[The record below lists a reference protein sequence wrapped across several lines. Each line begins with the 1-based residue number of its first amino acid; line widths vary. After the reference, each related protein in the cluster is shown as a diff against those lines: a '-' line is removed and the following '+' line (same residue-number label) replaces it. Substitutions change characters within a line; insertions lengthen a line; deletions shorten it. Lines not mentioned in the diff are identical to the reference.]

1 MYARAVIFTPFK
13 GYNSQYTRINSKKG
27 VDFCGGIWYN
37 YAKEKIMSEN
47 LGGRGDSVTEN
58 NRTTRDMPRQ
68 TVEGEG
74 KVKLI
79 SEQDIIAAFAEIP
92 KQKREKMIA
101 DYDVKSLAKIFEN
114 DAMMKTVDTFL
125 RCGLSVCRAADE
137 LYMHRNTL
145 IYRLNSVARRTGLDV
160 RDFNSAITFKI
171 LHYLYLLK

>member
-1 MYARAVIFTPFK
+1 
-13 GYNSQYTRINSKKG
+13 
-27 VDFCGGIWYN
+27 
-37 YAKEKIMSEN
+37 MSEN

-125 RCGLSVCRAADE
+125 RCGLSVCRAA
-137 LYMHRNTL
+137 
-145 IYRLNSVARRTGLDV
+145 
-160 RDFNSAITFKI
+160 SA
-171 LHYLYLLK
+171 LEGNAAVHAEPGGGCV